1 MSRAVLIIFVSY
13 LIWKIPLEA
22 KCHPQYTDQEIR
34 LRDMKYFA
42 QVLPVC
48 CFEVQIRLTTVTNYT
63 TFP

>member
-22 KCHPQYTDQEIR
+22 KRHPQCTDQEIR
-34 LRDMKYFA
+34 LRDVKCLA

-48 CFEVQIRLTTVTNYT
+48 CY
-63 TFP
+63 